1 MGDFDDIVKPAG
13 SGNNPVID
21 VKAEVTDAPPKKE
34 AKKSVPKGSLLELFL
49 KEGEDAATLA
59 DKYNLDPEMSQQ
71 VLVPLLNFLDKY
83 EIGSEF
89 AGSPAVQGVGDLASI
104 IGDVAP
110 VIKNAAQYFEGR
122 TQALS
127 EEDEAFLAKIRE
139 AQGDG
144 SGLFVT
150 ESETL
155 ADSEEFSFGE
165 SVSDEDGSLATA
177 NNYYEGP
184 IPLTANPFTDGVDWA
199 AVLDGPEY
207 STADTG
213 AYTYTDMMP
222 EPDMMLKGFEDL
234 AIAAGLDPAKVAASD
249 TQLKINTSSET
260 TTAFASGVA
269 PAVTE
274 NLSEIERAMQDEKK
288 KQAASSKIVFDTENE
303 LMTPDNLGTYDPLNV
318 PGFESAPVLNTR
330 LETAEEMAENLG
342 VDLSES
348 EMESEDIVWLN
359 EEEAEEQ
366 GYEDEDIIDDEED
379 ADGTASPFLVQY
391 ELAETEEII
400 EDQTEEL
407 GLDLAEEYY
416 EVISEES
423 DDDE

>member
-1 MGDFDDIVKPAG
+1 MGDFDDIIKPVG
-13 SGNNPVID
+13 EVINPVID
-21 VKAEVTDAPPKKE
+21 VTGKVTDSPPKKE
-34 AKKSVPKGSLLELFL
+34 SKKTVPKGSLLELFL
-49 KEGEDAATLA
+49 KDGEDAATLA

-150 ESETL
+150 DDDDVLSE
-155 ADSEEFSFGE
+155 AEEFSFGE
-165 SVSDEDGSLATA
+165 SVSDDEDADLDAAA
-177 NNYYEGP
+177 NDYGGP
-184 IPLTANPFTDGVDWA
+184 IPITANPFTDGVDWA
-199 AVLDGPEY
+199 EVLNGPEY
-207 STADTG
+207 ASADTG

-222 EPDMMLKGFEDL
+222 EPDMMIRGFEDL

-249 TQLKINTSSET
+249 TQLKINTSSENT
-260 TTAFASGVA
+260 TEFASGVA
-269 PAVTE
+269 PTVVE
-274 NLSEIERAMQDEKK
+274 NLSEIEIAMAAEKK
-288 KQAASSKIVFDTENE
+288 KQAASSKIVFDVDNE
-303 LMTPDNLGTYDPLNV
+303 LLTPENLGTYDPLNV
-318 PGFESAPVLNTR
+318 PGFDSAPVLNTKF
-330 LETAEEMAENLG
+330 ETAEEMAENLG
-342 VDLSES
+342 LDLSES
-348 EMESEDIVWLN
+348 EMDSEEDIVWLN
-359 EEEAEEQ
+359 EAEAVEQ
-366 GYEDEDIIDDEED
+366 GYEAEDIIDEDEEVVESV
-379 ADGTASPFLVQY
+379 SPYLVQY
-391 ELAETEEII
+391 ETEEI
-400 EDQTEEL
+400 EDQTEDL

-416 EVISEES
+416 EVIGEES

>member
-1 MGDFDDIVKPAG
+1 MGDFDDIIKPAG
-13 SGNNPVID
+13 HGDNPVID
-21 VKAEVTDAPPKKE
+21 VTGKISDVPPKRE
-34 AKKSVPKGSLLELFL
+34 AKKAPPKGSLLELFL
-49 KEGEDAATLA
+49 KDGEDAATLA

-150 ESETL
+150 DEDTL
-155 ADSEEFSFGE
+155 SDEEFSFGE
-165 SVSDEDGSLATA
+165 SVSEDGDAELDAAAA
-177 NNYYEGP
+177 NNSYEGP
-184 IPLTANPFTDGVDWA
+184 IPITANPFTDGVDWA
-199 AVLDGPEY
+199 EVLDGPEY
-207 STADTG
+207 QTQKS

-222 EPDMMLKGFEDL
+222 EPDMLIRGFEDL
-234 AIAAGLDPAKVAASD
+234 ARAAGLDPAKVAASD
-249 TQLKINTSSET
+249 TQLKINSTSESS
-260 TTAFASGVA
+260 TAFASGVA
-269 PAVTE
+269 PAVKE
-274 NLSEIERAMQDEKK
+274 NLSEIELAMEAEKK
-288 KQAASSKIVFDTENE
+288 KLATSSKIVFDTENE
-303 LMTPDNLGTYDPLNV
+303 LMIPENLGTYDPLNV
-318 PGFESAPVLNTR
+318 PGFESKPVLNTR

-342 VDLSES
+342 LDLSES
-348 EMESEDIVWLN
+348 EMESEDVIWLN
-359 EEEAEEQ
+359 DTEAEEE
-366 GYEDEDIIDDEED
+366 GYENED
-379 ADGTASPFLVQY
+379 V
-391 ELAETEEII
+391 I
-400 EDQTEEL
+400 EDQTEDL

-416 EVISEES
+416 EVIGEGS

>member
-1 MGDFDDIVKPAG
+1 MGDFDDIIKPAG
-13 SGNNPVID
+13 HAPNPVID
-21 VKAEVTDAPPKKE
+21 VEGKVTDTPPKKE
-34 AKKSVPKGSLLELFL
+34 AKKTVPKGSLLELFL
-49 KEGEDAATLA
+49 KDGEDASTLA
-59 DKYNLDPEMSQQ
+59 DRYNLDPEMSQQ

-150 ESETL
+150 DDTVL
-155 ADSEEFSFGE
+155 ADSDEFSFGE
-165 SVSDEDGSLATA
+165 SVSEEDADLEAA

-184 IPLTANPFTDGVDWA
+184 IPIAANPFTDGVDWA
-199 AVLDGPEY
+199 DVLDGPEY
-207 STADTG
+207 KTTTS

-222 EPDMMLKGFEDL
+222 EPDMLIRGFEDL

-249 TQLKINTSSET
+249 TQLKINSTSES

-269 PAVTE
+269 PAVSE
-274 NLSEIERAMQDEKK
+274 NLSEIEQAMAAEKK
-288 KQAASSKIVFDTENE
+288 KQAASSKIVFDTDNE
-303 LMTPDNLGTYDPLNV
+303 LLTPENLGTYDPLNV
-318 PGFESAPVLNTR
+318 PGFDSAPVLNTR

-342 VDLSES
+342 LDLSDTEMDS
-348 EMESEDIVWLN
+348 EEDIVWLN
-359 EEEAEEQ
+359 ESEAIEQ
-366 GYEDEDIIDDEED
+366 GYDDEDIIDDDEEVVE
-379 ADGTASPFLVQY
+379 GVSPYLVQY
-391 ELAETEEII
+391 ETEDII
-400 EDQTEEL
+400 EDQTEDL

-416 EVISEES
+416 EVIGEES

>member
-1 MGDFDDIVKPAG
+1 MGDFDDILIPAG
-13 SGNNPVID
+13 QPTGPIID
-21 VKAEVTDAPPKKE
+21 VTGKVTDSPPKKKS
-34 AKKSVPKGSLLELFL
+34 KKIVPKGSLLELFL

-110 VIKNAAQYFEGR
+110 VIRNAAQYFEGR

-150 ESETL
+150 DDDTVSE
-155 ADSEEFSFGE
+155 AEEFSFGE
-165 SVSDEDGSLATA
+165 SVSDDEDADLDAAAKS
-177 NNYYEGP
+177 NYGGP
-184 IPLTANPFTDGVDWA
+184 IPLTANPFADGVDWA
-199 AVLDGPEY
+199 EVLDGPEY
-207 STADTG
+207 ASADTG

-222 EPDMMLKGFEDL
+222 EPDMMIKGFEEL

-249 TQLKINTSSET
+249 TQLKINTSSENT
-260 TTAFASGVA
+260 SKFASGVA
-269 PAVTE
+269 PAVVE
-274 NLSEIERAMQDEKK
+274 NLSEIERAMEAEKK
-288 KQAASSKIVFDTENE
+288 KLSAASKIVFDTDNE
-303 LMTPDNLGTYDPLNV
+303 LLTPENLGTYDPLNV
-318 PGFESAPVLNTR
+318 PGFDSAPVLNTR

-342 VDLSES
+342 IDLSES
-348 EMESEDIVWLN
+348 EMDSEDIVWLN
-359 EEEAEEQ
+359 DTEAEKQ
-366 GYEDEDIIDDEED
+366 GYEDEDIIDDNEEV
-379 ADGTASPFLVQY
+379 AVSPYLVQY
-391 ELAETEEII
+391 ETEDII
-400 EDQTEEL
+400 EDQTEDL

-416 EVISEES
+416 EVIGEES

>member
-1 MGDFDDIVKPAG
+1 MGDFDDIIKPIG
-13 SGNNPVID
+13 QENTPVID
-21 VKAEVTDAPPKKE
+21 VTGKVTDVPPKKA
-34 AKKSVPKGSLLELFL
+34 AKKVAPKGSLLELFL

-150 ESETL
+150 DGEALSE
-155 ADSEEFSFGE
+155 AEEVSFGE
-165 SVSDEDGSLATA
+165 SVDEEDGDLEAA
-177 NNYYEGP
+177 NNDYGGP
-184 IPLTANPFTDGVDWA
+184 IPLTANPFSDGVDWA
-199 AVLDGPEY
+199 EVLDGPEY
-207 STADTG
+207 ATADTS

-222 EPDMMLKGFEDL
+222 EPDMMIRGFEDL

-249 TQLKINTSSET
+249 TQLKINTSSENT
-260 TTAFASGVA
+260 TDFASGVA
-269 PAVTE
+269 PPVAE
-274 NLSEIERAMQDEKK
+274 NLSEIERAMEAEKK
-288 KQAASSKIVFDTENE
+288 KQAASSKIVFDTDNE
-303 LMTPDNLGTYDPLNV
+303 LLTPENLGTYDPLNV
-318 PGFESAPVLNTR
+318 PGFDSAPVLNTR

-342 VDLSES
+342 LDLSES
-348 EMESEDIVWLN
+348 EMDSEEDVVWLN
-359 EEEAEEQ
+359 EAEAVEQ
-366 GYEDEDIIDDEED
+366 GYEAEDIIEDDED
-379 ADGTASPFLVQY
+379 
-391 ELAETEEII
+391 II
-400 EDQTEEL
+400 EDQTEDL

-416 EVISEES
+416 EVIGEES

>member
-1 MGDFDDIVKPAG
+1 MGDFDEIVKPVEQAD
-13 SGNNPVID
+13 NPVID
-21 VKAEVTDAPPKKE
+21 VTAKVTDSPPRAESKK
-34 AKKSVPKGSLLELFL
+34 AVPKGSLLELFL
-49 KEGEDAATLA
+49 KDGEDAATLA
-59 DKYNLDPEMSQQ
+59 DRYNLDPEMSQQ

-150 ESETL
+150 DGEALSE
-155 ADSEEFSFGE
+155 AEEVSFGE
-165 SVSDEDGSLATA
+165 SVDEEDGDLEAA
-177 NNYYEGP
+177 NNDYGGP
-184 IPLTANPFTDGVDWA
+184 IPLTANPFSDGVDWA
-199 AVLDGPEY
+199 EVLDGPEY
-207 STADTG
+207 ATADTS

-222 EPDMMLKGFEDL
+222 EPDMMIRGFEDL

-249 TQLKINTSSET
+249 TQLKINTSSENT
-260 TTAFASGVA
+260 TDFASGVA
-269 PAVTE
+269 PPVAE
-274 NLSEIERAMQDEKK
+274 NLSEIERAMEAEKK
-288 KQAASSKIVFDTENE
+288 KQAASSKIVFDTDNE
-303 LMTPDNLGTYDPLNV
+303 LLTPENLGTYDPLNV
-318 PGFESAPVLNTR
+318 PGFDSAPVLNTR

-342 VDLSES
+342 LDLSES
-348 EMESEDIVWLN
+348 EMDSEEDIVWLN
-359 EEEAEEQ
+359 EAEAVEQ
-366 GYEDEDIIDDEED
+366 GYEAEDIIEDDED
-379 ADGTASPFLVQY
+379 
-391 ELAETEEII
+391 II
-400 EDQTEEL
+400 EDQTEDL

-416 EVISEES
+416 EVIGEES

>member
-1 MGDFDDIVKPAG
+1 MGDFDDIII
-13 SGNNPVID
+13 PVGQATGPIID
-21 VKAEVTDAPPKKE
+21 VTGKVTDVPPKKE
-34 AKKSVPKGSLLELFL
+34 AKKVAPKGSLLELFL

-89 AGSPAVQGVGDLASI
+89 AGSPTVQGVGDLASI

-150 ESETL
+150 DDDDVLSE
-155 ADSEEFSFGE
+155 AEEFSFGE
-165 SVSDEDGSLATA
+165 SVSDDEDADLDAAA
-177 NNYYEGP
+177 NDYGGP
-184 IPLTANPFTDGVDWA
+184 IPITANPFTDGVDWA
-199 AVLDGPEY
+199 DVLDGPEY
-207 STADTG
+207 SSADKG

-222 EPDMMLKGFEDL
+222 EPDMMIRGFEDL

-249 TQLKINTSSET
+249 TQLKINTT
-260 TTAFASGVA
+260 TENSTAFASGVA
-269 PAVTE
+269 PAVVE
-274 NLSEIERAMQDEKK
+274 NLSDIELAMEAEKK
-288 KQAASSKIVFDTENE
+288 KQAAASKIVFDTDNE
-303 LMTPDNLGTYDPLNV
+303 LLTPDNLGTYDPLNV
-318 PGFESAPVLNTR
+318 PGFETKPVLNTR

-342 VDLSES
+342 LDLSES
-348 EMESEDIVWLN
+348 EMDSEDIVWLN
-359 EEEAEEQ
+359 DTEAEEQ
-366 GYEDEDIIDDEED
+366 GYEDEDIIDEDEEV
-379 ADGTASPFLVQY
+379 AESVSPYLVKY
-391 ELAETEEII
+391 ETEEI
-400 EDQTEEL
+400 EDQTEDL

-416 EVISEES
+416 EVIGEES

>member
-1 MGDFDDIVKPAG
+1 MNMGDFDDIIKPAG
-13 SGNNPVID
+13 QGNNPVID
-21 VKAEVTDAPPKKE
+21 VTGHVTDVPPKKE
-34 AKKSVPKGSLLELFL
+34 AKKKVPKGSLLELFL
-49 KEGEDAATLA
+49 KEGEDASTLA
-59 DKYNLDPEMSQQ
+59 DRYNLDPEMSQQ

-150 ESETL
+150 DDTILAES
-155 ADSEEFSFGE
+155 DEFSFGE
-165 SVSDEDGSLATA
+165 SVSEDGDTLETS

-207 STADTG
+207 SSASKS

-222 EPDMMLKGFEDL
+222 EPDMLIRGFEDL
-234 AIAAGLDPAKVAASD
+234 AKAAGLDPAKVAAAD
-249 TQLKINTSSET
+249 GQLKINTRKET
-260 TTAFASGVA
+260 TTAFASGAA
-269 PAVTE
+269 PDIE
-274 NLSEIERAMQDEKK
+274 HNLSEIEQAMAAEKK
-288 KQAASSKIVFDTENE
+288 KQTASSKIVFDTENQ
-303 LMTPDNLGTYDPLNV
+303 LLTPSNLGTYDPLNV

-342 VDLSES
+342 LDLSDTEMDS
-348 EMESEDIVWLN
+348 EEDIVWLN
-359 EEEAEEQ
+359 EAEAEEQ
-366 GYEDEDIIDDEED
+366 GYEIED
-379 ADGTASPFLVQY
+379 
-391 ELAETEEII
+391 II
-400 EDQTEEL
+400 EDQTEDL
-407 GLDLAEEYY
+407 GLNLAEEYY
-416 EVISEES
+416 EVIGEES

>member
-1 MGDFDDIVKPAG
+1 MGDFDDIIKPAG
-13 SGNNPVID
+13 HGDNPVID
-21 VKAEVTDAPPKKE
+21 VTGKISDVPPKRE
-34 AKKSVPKGSLLELFL
+34 AKKPIPKGSLLDLFL
-49 KEGEDAATLA
+49 KDGEDAATLA

-139 AQGDG
+139 AQGEG

-150 ESETL
+150 DDDTL
-155 ADSEEFSFGE
+155 SDEEFSFGE
-165 SVSDEDGSLATA
+165 SVSEDADLDAAAA
-177 NNYYEGP
+177 NDYYEGP
-184 IPLTANPFTDGVDWA
+184 IPITANPFTDGVDWA
-199 AVLDGPEY
+199 EVLDGPEY
-207 STADTG
+207 QTQKS

-222 EPDMMLKGFEDL
+222 EPDLMIRGFEDL
-234 AIAAGLDPAKVAASD
+234 ARAAGLDPAKVAASD
-249 TQLKINTSSET
+249 TQLKINSSSET

-269 PAVTE
+269 PSVTE
-274 NLSEIERAMQDEKK
+274 NLSEIEQAMETEKK
-288 KQAASSKIVFDTENE
+288 KLAASSEIVFDTDNE
-303 LMTPDNLGTYDPLNV
+303 LMTPKNLGTYDPLNV
-318 PGFESAPVLNTR
+318 PGFDSKPVLNTR

-359 EEEAEEQ
+359 DTEAEEQ
-366 GYEDEDIIDDEED
+366 GYENED
-379 ADGTASPFLVQY
+379 V
-391 ELAETEEII
+391 I
-400 EDQTEEL
+400 EDQTEDL

-416 EVISEES
+416 EVIGEGS

>member
-1 MGDFDDIVKPAG
+1 MGDFDDIIKPAG
-13 SGNNPVID
+13 HGDNPVID
-21 VKAEVTDAPPKKE
+21 VTGKISDVPPKRE
-34 AKKSVPKGSLLELFL
+34 AKKPIPKGSLLDLFL
-49 KEGEDAATLA
+49 KDGEDAATLA

-139 AQGDG
+139 AQGEG

-150 ESETL
+150 DDDTL
-155 ADSEEFSFGE
+155 SDEEFSFGE
-165 SVSDEDGSLATA
+165 SVSEDADLDAAAA
-177 NNYYEGP
+177 NDYYEGP
-184 IPLTANPFTDGVDWA
+184 IPITANPFTDGVDWA
-199 AVLDGPEY
+199 DVLDGPEY
-207 STADTG
+207 QTQKS

-222 EPDMMLKGFEDL
+222 EPDLMIRGFEDL
-234 AIAAGLDPAKVAASD
+234 ARAAGLDPAKVAASD
-249 TQLKINTSSET
+249 TQLKINSSSET

-269 PAVTE
+269 PSVTE
-274 NLSEIERAMQDEKK
+274 NLSEIEQAMETEKK
-288 KQAASSKIVFDTENE
+288 KLAASSEIVFDTDNE
-303 LMTPDNLGTYDPLNV
+303 LMTPKNLGTYDPLNV
-318 PGFESAPVLNTR
+318 PGFDSKPVLNTR

-359 EEEAEEQ
+359 DTEAEEQ
-366 GYEDEDIIDDEED
+366 GYEDED
-379 ADGTASPFLVQY
+379 V
-391 ELAETEEII
+391 I
-400 EDQTEEL
+400 EDQTEDL

-416 EVISEES
+416 EVIGEES

>member
-1 MGDFDDIVKPAG
+1 MGDFDDIIKPAG
-13 SGNNPVID
+13 HGDNPVID
-21 VKAEVTDAPPKKE
+21 VTGKISDVPPKRE
-34 AKKSVPKGSLLELFL
+34 AKKAPPKGSLLELFL
-49 KEGEDAATLA
+49 KDGEDAATLA

-150 ESETL
+150 DEDTL
-155 ADSEEFSFGE
+155 SDEEFSFGE
-165 SVSDEDGSLATA
+165 SVSEDGDAELDAAAA
-177 NNYYEGP
+177 NNSYEGP
-184 IPLTANPFTDGVDWA
+184 IPITANPFTDGVDWA
-199 AVLDGPEY
+199 EVLDGPEY
-207 STADTG
+207 QTQKS

-222 EPDMMLKGFEDL
+222 EPDMLIRGFEDL
-234 AIAAGLDPAKVAASD
+234 ARAAGLDPAKVAASD
-249 TQLKINTSSET
+249 TQLKINSTSESS
-260 TTAFASGVA
+260 TAFASGVA
-269 PAVTE
+269 PAVKE
-274 NLSEIERAMQDEKK
+274 NLSEIELAMEAEKK
-288 KQAASSKIVFDTENE
+288 KLATSSKIVFDTENE
-303 LMTPDNLGTYDPLNV
+303 LMIPENLGTYDPLNV
-318 PGFESAPVLNTR
+318 PGFESKPVLNTR

-342 VDLSES
+342 LDLSES
-348 EMESEDIVWLN
+348 EMESEDVIWLN
-359 EEEAEEQ
+359 DTEAEEQ
-366 GYEDEDIIDDEED
+366 GYENED
-379 ADGTASPFLVQY
+379 V
-391 ELAETEEII
+391 I
-400 EDQTEEL
+400 EDQTEDL

-416 EVISEES
+416 EVIGEGS

>member
-1 MGDFDDIVKPAG
+1 MGDFDDIIKPAG
-13 SGNNPVID
+13 HGDNPVID
-21 VKAEVTDAPPKKE
+21 VTGKISDVPPKRE
-34 AKKSVPKGSLLELFL
+34 AKKAVPKGSLLELFL
-49 KEGEDAATLA
+49 KDGEDAATLA

-150 ESETL
+150 DEDTL
-155 ADSEEFSFGE
+155 SDEEFSFGE
-165 SVSDEDGSLATA
+165 SVSEDGDAELDAAAA
-177 NNYYEGP
+177 NNSYEGP
-184 IPLTANPFTDGVDWA
+184 IPITANPFTDGVDWA
-199 AVLDGPEY
+199 EVLDGPEY
-207 STADTG
+207 QTQKS

-222 EPDMMLKGFEDL
+222 EPDMLIRGFEDL
-234 AIAAGLDPAKVAASD
+234 ARAAGLDPAKVAASD
-249 TQLKINTSSET
+249 TQLKINSTSESS
-260 TTAFASGVA
+260 TAFASGVA
-269 PAVTE
+269 PAVKE
-274 NLSEIERAMQDEKK
+274 NLSEIELAMEAEKK
-288 KQAASSKIVFDTENE
+288 KLATSSKIVFDTENE
-303 LMTPDNLGTYDPLNV
+303 LMIPENLGTYDPLNV
-318 PGFESAPVLNTR
+318 PGFESKPVLNTR

-342 VDLSES
+342 LDLSES
-348 EMESEDIVWLN
+348 EMESEDVIWLN
-359 EEEAEEQ
+359 DTEAEEQ
-366 GYEDEDIIDDEED
+366 GYENED
-379 ADGTASPFLVQY
+379 V
-391 ELAETEEII
+391 I
-400 EDQTEEL
+400 EDQTEDL

-416 EVISEES
+416 EVIGEGS

>member
-1 MGDFDDIVKPAG
+1 MGDFDDIIKPAG
-13 SGNNPVID
+13 HGDNPVID
-21 VKAEVTDAPPKKE
+21 VTGKISDVPPKRE
-34 AKKSVPKGSLLELFL
+34 AKKPIPKGSLLDLFL
-49 KEGEDAATLA
+49 KDGEDAATLA

-139 AQGDG
+139 AQGEG

-150 ESETL
+150 DDDTL
-155 ADSEEFSFGE
+155 SDEEFSFGE
-165 SVSDEDGSLATA
+165 SVSEDADVDAAAA
-177 NNYYEGP
+177 NDYYEGP
-184 IPLTANPFTDGVDWA
+184 IPITANPFTDGVDWA
-199 AVLDGPEY
+199 DVLDGPEY
-207 STADTG
+207 QTQKS

-222 EPDMMLKGFEDL
+222 EPDLMIRGFEDL
-234 AIAAGLDPAKVAASD
+234 ARAAGLDPAKVAASD
-249 TQLKINTSSET
+249 TQLKINSSSET

-269 PAVTE
+269 PSVTE
-274 NLSEIERAMQDEKK
+274 NLSEIEQAMETEKK
-288 KQAASSKIVFDTENE
+288 KLAASSEIVFDTDNE
-303 LMTPDNLGTYDPLNV
+303 LMTPKNLGTYDPLNV
-318 PGFESAPVLNTR
+318 PGFDSKPVLNTR

-359 EEEAEEQ
+359 DTEAEEQ
-366 GYEDEDIIDDEED
+366 GYENED
-379 ADGTASPFLVQY
+379 V
-391 ELAETEEII
+391 I
-400 EDQTEEL
+400 EDQTEDL

-416 EVISEES
+416 EVIGEGS

>member
-1 MGDFDDIVKPAG
+1 MGDFDDIIKPIG
-13 SGNNPVID
+13 QENTPVID
-21 VKAEVTDAPPKKE
+21 VTGKVTDVPPKKA
-34 AKKSVPKGSLLELFL
+34 AKKVAPKGSLLELFL

-144 SGLFVT
+144 GGLFVT
-150 ESETL
+150 DGETL
-155 ADSEEFSFGE
+155 SEAEEFSFGE
-165 SVSDEDGSLATA
+165 SVTDEEDGEPEAA

-184 IPLTANPFTDGVDWA
+184 IPITANPFTDGVDWA
-199 AVLDGPEY
+199 TVLDGPEY
-207 STADTG
+207 STADTS

-222 EPDMMLKGFEDL
+222 EPDMMIRGFEDL
-234 AIAAGLDPAKVAASD
+234 ARAAGLDPAKVAASD
-249 TQLKINTSSET
+249 TQLKINTTSENT
-260 TTAFASGVA
+260 TDFASGVA
-269 PAVTE
+269 PPVAE
-274 NLSEIERAMQDEKK
+274 NLSEIERAMEAEKK
-288 KQAASSKIVFDTENE
+288 KQAASSKIVFGSDNE
-303 LMTPDNLGTYDPLNV
+303 LLTPENLGTYDPLNV
-318 PGFESAPVLNTR
+318 PGFDSAPVLNTR

-342 VDLSES
+342 LDLSDTEMDS
-348 EMESEDIVWLN
+348 EEDIVWLN
-359 EEEAEEQ
+359 ESEAVEQ
-366 GYEDEDIIDDEED
+366 GYEAEDIIDDDEEVVE
-379 ADGTASPFLVQY
+379 GVSPYLVQY
-391 ELAETEEII
+391 ETEDII
-400 EDQTEEL
+400 EDQTEDL

-416 EVISEES
+416 EVIGEES

>member
-1 MGDFDDIVKPAG
+1 MGDFDDIIKPAEQVI
-13 SGNNPVID
+13 NPVID
-21 VKAEVTDAPPKKE
+21 ITGKITDSPPKK
-34 AKKSVPKGSLLELFL
+34 KTVPKGSLLELFL

-71 VLVPLLNFLDKY
+71 VLIPLLNFLDKY

-150 ESETL
+150 DDTVS
-155 ADSEEFSFGE
+155 DEEFSFGE
-165 SVSDEDGSLATA
+165 SVSEDGDEDLDAAAS
-177 NNYYEGP
+177 NNDYEGP
-184 IPLTANPFTDGVDWA
+184 IPITANPFTDGVDWA
-199 AVLDGPEY
+199 EVLDGPEY
-207 STADTG
+207 ASADKG

-222 EPDMMLKGFEDL
+222 EPDMMIKGLEDL

-249 TQLKINTSSET
+249 GQLKINTTTEN
-260 TTAFASGVA
+260 TTAFAAGVA

-274 NLSEIERAMQDEKK
+274 NLSEIERAMEAEKK
-288 KQAASSKIVFDTENE
+288 KLAAASKIVFDTDNE
-303 LMTPDNLGTYDPLNV
+303 LMTPENLGTYDPLNV
-318 PGFESAPVLNTR
+318 PGFDAKPVLNTR

-342 VDLSES
+342 LDLSES
-348 EMESEDIVWLN
+348 EMKSEDIVWLN
-359 EEEAEEQ
+359 EAEAGEQ
-366 GYEDEDIIDDEED
+366 GYEDEDIIDEDEEV
-379 ADGTASPFLVQY
+379 AVSPYLVQY
-391 ELAETEEII
+391 ETEDTI
-400 EDQTEEL
+400 EDQTEDL
-407 GLDLAEEYY
+407 GLNLAEEYY
-416 EVISEES
+416 EVIGEES

>member
-1 MGDFDDIVKPAG
+1 MGDFDDIIKPAG
-13 SGNNPVID
+13 HASNPVID
-21 VKAEVTDAPPKKE
+21 VTGKISDVPPKTKP
-34 AKKSVPKGSLLELFL
+34 KKAVPKGSLLELFL

-150 ESETL
+150 DDAVS
-155 ADSEEFSFGE
+155 DSDEFSFGE
-165 SVSDEDGSLATA
+165 SVSEDGDADLDAAAS

-184 IPLTANPFTDGVDWA
+184 IPITANPFTDGVDWA
-199 AVLDGPEY
+199 DVLDGPEY
-207 STADTG
+207 KTASS

-222 EPDMMLKGFEDL
+222 EPDMLIRGFEDL
-234 AIAAGLDPAKVAASD
+234 ARAAGLDPAKVAASD
-249 TQLKINTSSET
+249 TQLKINSTSET

-269 PAVTE
+269 PSVVE
-274 NLSEIERAMQDEKK
+274 NLSEIEQAMEAEKK
-288 KQAASSKIVFDTENE
+288 KQAASSKIVFDTDND
-303 LMTPDNLGTYDPLNV
+303 LMVPKNLKTYDPLNV
-318 PGFESAPVLNTR
+318 PGFESKPVLNTR

-342 VDLSES
+342 LDLSDS
-348 EMESEDIVWLN
+348 EMESEDVVWLN
-359 EEEAEEQ
+359 DTEAEEQ
-366 GYEDEDIIDDEED
+366 GYEDED
-379 ADGTASPFLVQY
+379 V
-391 ELAETEEII
+391 I
-400 EDQTEEL
+400 EDQTEDL

-416 EVISEES
+416 EVIGEES

>member
-1 MGDFDDIVKPAG
+1 MSMGDFDEIVKPVEQAD
-13 SGNNPVID
+13 NPVID
-21 VKAEVTDAPPKKE
+21 VTAKVTDSPPRAESKK
-34 AKKSVPKGSLLELFL
+34 AVPKGSLLELFL
-49 KEGEDAATLA
+49 KDGEDAATLA
-59 DKYNLDPEMSQQ
+59 DRYNLDPEMSQQ

-150 ESETL
+150 DGEALSE
-155 ADSEEFSFGE
+155 AEEVSFGE
-165 SVSDEDGSLATA
+165 SVDEEDGDLEAA
-177 NNYYEGP
+177 NNDYGGP
-184 IPLTANPFTDGVDWA
+184 IPLTANPFSDGVDWA
-199 AVLDGPEY
+199 EVLDGPEY
-207 STADTG
+207 ATADTS

-222 EPDMMLKGFEDL
+222 EPDMMIRGFEDL

-249 TQLKINTSSET
+249 TQLKINTSSENT
-260 TTAFASGVA
+260 TDFASGVA
-269 PAVTE
+269 PPVAE
-274 NLSEIERAMQDEKK
+274 NLSEIERAMEAEKK
-288 KQAASSKIVFDTENE
+288 KQAASSKIVFDTDNE
-303 LMTPDNLGTYDPLNV
+303 LLTPENLGTYDPLNV
-318 PGFESAPVLNTR
+318 PGFDSAPVLNTR

-342 VDLSES
+342 LDLSES
-348 EMESEDIVWLN
+348 EMDSEEDIVWLN
-359 EEEAEEQ
+359 EAEAVEQ
-366 GYEDEDIIDDEED
+366 GYEAEDIIEDDED
-379 ADGTASPFLVQY
+379 
-391 ELAETEEII
+391 II
-400 EDQTEEL
+400 EDQTEDL

-416 EVISEES
+416 EVIGEES

>member
-1 MGDFDDIVKPAG
+1 MGDFDDIIKPAG
-13 SGNNPVID
+13 HGDNPVID
-21 VKAEVTDAPPKKE
+21 VTGKISDVPPKRE
-34 AKKSVPKGSLLELFL
+34 AKKPIPKGSLLDLFL
-49 KEGEDAATLA
+49 KDGEDAATLA

-139 AQGDG
+139 AQGEG

-150 ESETL
+150 DDDTL
-155 ADSEEFSFGE
+155 SDEEFSFGE
-165 SVSDEDGSLATA
+165 SVSEDADLDAAAA
-177 NNYYEGP
+177 NDYYEGP
-184 IPLTANPFTDGVDWA
+184 IPITANPFTDGVDWA
-199 AVLDGPEY
+199 DVLDGPEY
-207 STADTG
+207 QTQKS

-222 EPDMMLKGFEDL
+222 EPDLMIRGFEDL
-234 AIAAGLDPAKVAASD
+234 ARAAGLDPAKVAASD
-249 TQLKINTSSET
+249 TQLKINSSSET

-269 PAVTE
+269 PSVTE
-274 NLSEIERAMQDEKK
+274 NLSEIEQAMETEKK
-288 KQAASSKIVFDTENE
+288 KLAASSEIVFDTDNE
-303 LMTPDNLGTYDPLNV
+303 LMTPKNLGTYDPLNV
-318 PGFESAPVLNTR
+318 PGFDSKPVLNTR

-359 EEEAEEQ
+359 DTEAEEQ
-366 GYEDEDIIDDEED
+366 GYENED
-379 ADGTASPFLVQY
+379 V
-391 ELAETEEII
+391 I
-400 EDQTEEL
+400 EDQTEDL

-416 EVISEES
+416 EVIGEGS

>member
-1 MGDFDDIVKPAG
+1 MGDFDDIIKPAG
-13 SGNNPVID
+13 HGDNPVID
-21 VKAEVTDAPPKKE
+21 VTGKISDVPPKRE
-34 AKKSVPKGSLLELFL
+34 AKKPIPKGSLLDLFL
-49 KEGEDAATLA
+49 KDGEDAATLA

-150 ESETL
+150 DEDTL
-155 ADSEEFSFGE
+155 SDEEFSFGE
-165 SVSDEDGSLATA
+165 SVSEDADLDAAAA
-177 NNYYEGP
+177 NDYYEGP
-184 IPLTANPFTDGVDWA
+184 IPITANPFTDGVDWA
-199 AVLDGPEY
+199 EVLDGPEY
-207 STADTG
+207 QTQKS

-222 EPDMMLKGFEDL
+222 EPDMLIRGFEDL
-234 AIAAGLDPAKVAASD
+234 ARAAGLDPAKVAASD
-249 TQLKINTSSET
+249 TQLKINSTSESS
-260 TTAFASGVA
+260 TAFASGVA
-269 PAVTE
+269 PAVKE
-274 NLSEIERAMQDEKK
+274 NLSEIELAMEAEKK
-288 KQAASSKIVFDTENE
+288 KLATSSKIVFDTENE
-303 LMTPDNLGTYDPLNV
+303 LMIPENLGTYDPLNV
-318 PGFESAPVLNTR
+318 PGFESKPVLNTR

-342 VDLSES
+342 LDLSES
-348 EMESEDIVWLN
+348 EMESEDVIWLN
-359 EEEAEEQ
+359 DTEAEEQ
-366 GYEDEDIIDDEED
+366 GYENED
-379 ADGTASPFLVQY
+379 V
-391 ELAETEEII
+391 I
-400 EDQTEEL
+400 EDQTEDL

-416 EVISEES
+416 EVIGEGS

>member
-1 MGDFDDIVKPAG
+1 MGDFDEIVKPVGQAG
-13 SGNNPVID
+13 NPVID
-21 VKAEVTDAPPKKE
+21 VKAEVTDVPPKKE
-34 AKKSVPKGSLLELFL
+34 AKKSAPKGSLLELFL

-165 SVSDEDGSLATA
+165 SVSDEDGALETA

-222 EPDMMLKGFEDL
+222 EPDMMIKGFEDL

-249 TQLKINTSSET
+249 TQLKINTSSENT
-260 TTAFASGVA
+260 TDFASGAA
-269 PAVTE
+269 PAVAE
-274 NLSEIERAMQDEKK
+274 NLSEIERAMEAEKK
-288 KQAASSKIVFDTENE
+288 KQAASSKIVFDTDNE

-318 PGFESAPVLNTR
+318 PGFDSAPVLNTR

-342 VDLSES
+342 LDLNES

-359 EEEAEEQ
+359 EAEAEEQ
-366 GYEDEDIIDDEED
+366 GYEDEDIIDDDED
-379 ADGTASPFLVQY
+379 VDETASPFLVQY

-416 EVISEES
+416 EVIGEES

>member
-1 MGDFDDIVKPAG
+1 MGDFDDIIKPVGDAD
-13 SGNNPVID
+13 NPVID
-21 VKAEVTDAPPKKE
+21 VTAKITDSPPRKESKKT
-34 AKKSVPKGSLLELFL
+34 VPKGSLLELFL
-49 KEGEDAATLA
+49 KDGEDAATLA
-59 DKYNLDPEMSQQ
+59 DRYNLDPEMSQQ

-89 AGSPAVQGVGDLASI
+89 AGSPTVQGVGDLASI

-150 ESETL
+150 DDTVL
-155 ADSEEFSFGE
+155 ADSDEFSFGE
-165 SVSDEDGSLATA
+165 SVSDDEDADLDAAAS
-177 NNYYEGP
+177 NNDYGGP
-184 IPLTANPFTDGVDWA
+184 IPLTANPFADGVDWA
-199 AVLDGPEY
+199 EVLDGPEY

-222 EPDMMLKGFEDL
+222 EPDMMIKGFEEL

-249 TQLKINTSSET
+249 TQLKINTSSENT
-260 TTAFASGVA
+260 TDFASGVA
-269 PAVTE
+269 PAVE
-274 NLSEIERAMQDEKK
+274 DNLSEIELAMEAEKK
-288 KQAASSKIVFDTENE
+288 KQAASSKIVFDTDNE
-303 LMTPDNLGTYDPLNV
+303 LLTPENLGTYDPLNV
-318 PGFESAPVLNTR
+318 PGFDSAPVLNTKF
-330 LETAEEMAENLG
+330 ETAEEMAENLG
-342 VDLSES
+342 IDLSES
-348 EMESEDIVWLN
+348 EMDSEDIVWLN
-359 EEEAEEQ
+359 DTEAEEQ
-366 GYEDEDIIDDEED
+366 GYEDE
-379 ADGTASPFLVQY
+379 
-391 ELAETEEII
+391 EII
-400 EDQTEEL
+400 EDQTEDL

-416 EVISEES
+416 EVIGEES

>member
-1 MGDFDDIVKPAG
+1 MSMGDFDEIVKPVEQAD
-13 SGNNPVID
+13 NPVID
-21 VKAEVTDAPPKKE
+21 VTAKVTDSPPRAESKK
-34 AKKSVPKGSLLELFL
+34 AVPKGSLLELFL
-49 KEGEDAATLA
+49 KDGEDAATLA
-59 DKYNLDPEMSQQ
+59 DRYNLDPEMSQQ

-150 ESETL
+150 DGETL
-155 ADSEEFSFGE
+155 SEAEEVSFGE
-165 SVSDEDGSLATA
+165 SVDEEDGDLEAA
-177 NNYYEGP
+177 NNDYGGP
-184 IPLTANPFTDGVDWA
+184 IPLTANPFSDGVDWA
-199 AVLDGPEY
+199 EVLDGPEY
-207 STADTG
+207 ATADTS

-222 EPDMMLKGFEDL
+222 EPDMMIRGFEDL

-249 TQLKINTSSET
+249 TQLKINTSSENT
-260 TTAFASGVA
+260 TDFASGVA
-269 PAVTE
+269 PPVAE
-274 NLSEIERAMQDEKK
+274 NLSEIERAMEAEKK
-288 KQAASSKIVFDTENE
+288 KQAASSKIVFDTDNE
-303 LMTPDNLGTYDPLNV
+303 LLTPENLGTYDPLNV
-318 PGFESAPVLNTR
+318 PGFDSAPVLNTR

-342 VDLSES
+342 LDLSES
-348 EMESEDIVWLN
+348 EMDSEEDVVWLN
-359 EEEAEEQ
+359 EAEAVEQ
-366 GYEDEDIIDDEED
+366 GYEAEDIIDDDEEVVE
-379 ADGTASPFLVQY
+379 GVSPYLVQY
-391 ELAETEEII
+391 ETEDII
-400 EDQTEEL
+400 EDQTEDL

-416 EVISEES
+416 EVIGEES